1 MRISVRG
8 FTVVDN
14 KAQGGG
20 FTLIS
25 VCNPSGNKIQNSK
38 NAATNKLHKR
48 KDNARDEQDGG
59 GCLVGRSVCQLLVLL
74 VWLLSVAACA
84 KQVNRIQLNSDL
96 TKLLT
101 YRQTC
106 SCSQLIERLFSY
118 HIRLYIT
125 S

>member
-38 NAATNKLHKR
+38 NAATNKLHER
-48 KDNARDEQDGG
+48 KDNIRDEQGGG
-59 GCLVGRSVCQLLVLL
+59 GCFVGRSVCQLLVLL

-96 TKLLT
+96 TKLVK
-101 YRQTC
+101 YRQNY
-106 SCSQLIERLFSY
+106 SCSQLI
-118 HIRLYIT
+118 
-125 S
+125 